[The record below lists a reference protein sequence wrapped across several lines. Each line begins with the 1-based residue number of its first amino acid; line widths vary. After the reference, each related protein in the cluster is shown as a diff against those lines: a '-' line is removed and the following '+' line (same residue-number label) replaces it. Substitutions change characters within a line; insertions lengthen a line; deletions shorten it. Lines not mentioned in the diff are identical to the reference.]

1 MKKLFTLLFV
11 FMAALGASA
20 EEVTFDFQNNPLN
33 WTVGEGK
40 TFTDGALANPVTIDD
55 VTLTSVQGE
64 ASYPAILMKD
74 NNNVISLNLYNKGA
88 IKFNAAEGK
97 AIVKVEATMKS
108 KTFALTPSTG
118 AITENTWVGNA
129 TEVTFVADALYSFLK
144 IVVTTAAENAET
156 VKPAAVTYDVE
167 VADIAAFNAIEDGKV
182 AKLTLTNA
190 RVNAVK
196 SGSYYVEDASGATVF
211 KGLDLTAGT
220 ALNGYVI
227 GTKITDGS
235 VDMNETFVE
244 YALTATDASTFEAT
258 TTILNG
264 TVMTGAEAAVQANY
278 GRLITLEN
286 VAITGTGQNK
296 TLSVDGTSLPIKARD
311 YMGVLP
317 TGFTWPENASKLTG
331 VLIYYYGWVLM
342 PISADAIVA
351 AGSQSEALFDFVNNN
366 MELTYGENGT
376 ADQQNAGN
384 LAGKKLT
391 QGDVTLT
398 FVNSPSIAVKAYY
411 LSAKG
416 KHFQIGT
423 KNGKLRITAAE
434 GKAITKIEVTQN
446 LPESATNFVNWEVDK
461 GEGTL
466 SEDMK
471 TWVGNA
477 TSVRFNTKGATYINA
492 IKVTTAAVNEQTVTP
507 ADDAYTTEVSTLAE
521 LNALPAGTLVKL
533 NLNNVVVT
541 TEFANKLG
549 YYIQDATAG
558 TALYATTLS
567 FNLNDVLN
575 GYVYLNRADNE
586 QKNPGNRVAMAEATN
601 AEHIQVTSNGT
612 YSPVEGTTIAAV
624 NTPANICKVVQ
635 FNNVKVKGTGAKA
648 ADINDSAEQTIK
660 ISNPGNNF
668 GTNVY
673 TEDMTNLDVDNATVV
688 GVLIATASS
697 GNQVYPISITAN
709 TNGISEINAAKDKDI
724 QIYNLQGV
732 RLNSLQKGL
741 NIVNGKKVVIK

>member
-1 MKKLFTLLFV
+1 MKKIFTLLFV
-11 FMAALGASA
+11 FMAALGVSA

-74 NNNVISLNLYNKGA
+74 NNNVISLNVYKKGA

-227 GTKITDGS
+227 GTKSTDGS

-446 LPESATNFVNWEVDK
+446 QPESATNFVNWEVDK

-533 NLNNVVVT
+533 NLNNVIVT

-549 YYIQDATAG
+549 YYIQDETAG
-558 TALYATTLS
+558 TALYATTLN

-601 AEHIQVTSNGT
+601 AEHIQVTANGT

-624 NTPANICKVVQ
+624 NTPANVCKVVQ

-648 ADINDSAEQTIK
+648 ADINDSADQTIK
-660 ISNPGNNF
+660 INNPGNNF

-673 TEDMTNLDVDNATVV
+673 TADMTNLDVDNATVV

-697 GNQVYPISITAN
+697 GNQVYPISITADA
-709 TNGISEINAAKDKDI
+709 NGISEINAEKIKGV